1 MEWTLQNGKI
11 LSHIVIFIDQN
22 FVDPWHHMAW
32 KFVGDYFPIVSLA
45 TLPTLNY
52 VWNIACSLLWFAWT
66 LSITLVNIII
76 GTFMSTIVNR
86 SHWCS
91 KLSLNYVVFS
101 WLLNFFSPIVS
112 LLSLSSSSSNVG
124 GAFPPL
130 QTTTGLL
137 GPFFVSF
144 FDPPPPQFLCITRR
158 AQIAQGCAL
167 VPNYSQK
174 CLEPIFCA

>member
-1 MEWTLQNGKI
+1 MPHKLEWTLQNGKI
-11 LSHIVIFIDQN
+11 LPHIVIFIDQN

-101 WLLNFFSPIVS
+101 WLLIFFLSNSIIVITVIFF
-112 LLSLSSSSSNVG
+112 LQCWWCIPTTPNNY
-124 GAFPPL
+124 GAF
-130 QTTTGLL
+130 GA
-137 GPFFVSF
+137 FFVSF
-144 FDPPPPQFLCITRR
+144 FDPPPSIHYNKTRLLQLGFLTSTSEKT
-158 AQIAQGCAL
+158 QTL
-167 VPNYSQK
+167 
-174 CLEPIFCA
+174 LT